1 MENFLTCQHFTSC
14 KGQKH
19 LDKNLY
25 LQLQYSIYSESNN
38 YLSLPTSLSHL
49 TSFSHL
55 FVPQNKH
62 KLKRLMNCL
71 GCLPVAVLA
80 PIFLCWLECRTMNI
94 QPEIMLAIGAI
105 YVKPVPVRQLELSF
119 RDEFYAHNQTSQERS
134 LLKCRPAR
142 PLCWIAPTSIALCLL
157 KSNIGLTSSSGC
169 WPHWLTVSCGDHN
182 NVCSRL

>member
-1 MENFLTCQHFTSC
+1 MENFLTCQHFTPC

-25 LQLQYSIYSESNN
+25 LQLQYSIFWVQQ
-38 YLSLPTSLSHL
+38 LSFSAHFPLSPHL
-49 TSFSHL
+49 AFLITSFSHL

-80 PIFLCWLECRTMNI
+80 PLFLCWLECRTMNI

-142 PLCWIAPTSIALCLL
+142 PLCWIAPTSIALC
-157 KSNIGLTSSSGC
+157 C
-169 WPHWLTVSCGDHN
+169 
-182 NVCSRL
+182 VC